1 MGFHPSRVPFYG
13 NNDGSMHASI
23 ARRLDGKIGASHE
36 GLIQRWKEMKKLPI
50 NYLTNHHVAFV
61 DYLTTHQ
68 LLEFVY
74 PSITFYKVDHKFPF
88 VA

>member
-36 GLIQRWKEMKKLPI
+36 GLIQKWKEMKK
-50 NYLTNHHVAFV
+50 NYR
-61 DYLTTHQ
+61 
-68 LLEFVY
+68 
-74 PSITFYKVDHKFPF
+74 SIT
-88 VA
+88 